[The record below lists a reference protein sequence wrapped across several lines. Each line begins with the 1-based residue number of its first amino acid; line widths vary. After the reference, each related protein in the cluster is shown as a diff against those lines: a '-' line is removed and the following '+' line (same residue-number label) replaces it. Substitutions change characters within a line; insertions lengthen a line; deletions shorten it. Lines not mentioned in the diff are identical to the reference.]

1 MAVETGFNATSHR
14 RLVMTGNVVGSLS
27 TGDGQIAF
35 VVPVAHA
42 HITAI
47 VWALDDGGSS
57 SGSTGLMVNRVRAE
71 SDTEMISA
79 QNDIAHDAT
88 TLYATIRST
97 LLRTSDGDLVY
108 GDIVRIDIDEV
119 PTTAAGLA
127 VALIL
132 HTSTD

>member
-1 MAVETGFNATSHR
+1 MAAGTGFKATSHR
-14 RLVMTGNVVGSLS
+14 RIVMNGNVVGSLS

-35 VVPVAHA
+35 VVPVANA

-57 SGSTGLMVNRVRAE
+57 SGSTGLMINRVRAE
-71 SDTEMISA
+71 SDTELISA

-88 TLYATIRST
+88 TLYATIRTT
-97 LLRTSDGDLVY
+97 LQNNDLVY
-108 GDIVRIDIDEV
+108 GDIVRVDIDEV
-119 PTTAAGLA
+119 PTTAGGLA

-132 HTSTD
+132 HVEVD

>member
-14 RLVMTGNVVGSLS
+14 RLVMNGNVVGSLS

-47 VWALDDGGSS
+47 VWALDDGGGT
-57 SGSTGLMVNRVRAE
+57 SGSTGLMINRVRAE

-79 QNDIAHDAT
+79 QNDIANDAT
-88 TLYATIRST
+88 TLYATIRTT
-97 LLRTSDGDLVY
+97 LQNNDLIY
-108 GDIVRIDIDEV
+108 GDIVRVDIDEV
-119 PTTAAGLA
+119 PTTAGGLA

-132 HTSTD
+132 HVETD